1 MKRILTLLTITMF
14 LVPNSYAINDLY
26 NEDWILQPFHIEGKL
41 CNPNDFLWDDACEDF
56 LFQSIFGP
64 GWRDIKK
71 AIMAFQQAIIT
82 KNPKHLKKYLKLRIA
97 VRFVNDPE
105 HIMRI
110 NHAHAHSSI
119 YVRKIFTL
127 EEFKRN
133 VLDKL
138 PDYIVQRVGKTQ
150 YKDVRLENGSAFVML
165 AGDKR
170 GVVFLID
177 HTDQE
182 LGNSFYYIPKIDLI
196 ELDFKK

>member
-14 LVPNSYAINDLY
+14 LAPNSYAINNLY
-26 NEDWILQPFHIEGKL
+26 NEERILQPFHIEGKL
-41 CNPNDFLWDDACEDF
+41 CNPNESSWDDACEDF

-71 AIMAFQQAIIT
+71 AILAFQQAVVT
-82 KNPKHLKKYLKLRIA
+82 KNPKYLERYLELPIA
-97 VRFVNDPE
+97 TRFMNDLE

-110 NHAHAHSSI
+110 NHVYSSI
-119 YVRKIFTL
+119 YARKIFTL
-127 EEFKRN
+127 EEFKKY

-138 PDYIVQRVGKTQ
+138 PDYIVERVRKVQ

-165 AGDKR
+165 TGYKR
-170 GVVFLID
+170 DIVFLID
-177 HTDQE
+177 HTDQGV
-182 LGNSFYYIPKIDLI
+182 GNSFYYIPKIDLI